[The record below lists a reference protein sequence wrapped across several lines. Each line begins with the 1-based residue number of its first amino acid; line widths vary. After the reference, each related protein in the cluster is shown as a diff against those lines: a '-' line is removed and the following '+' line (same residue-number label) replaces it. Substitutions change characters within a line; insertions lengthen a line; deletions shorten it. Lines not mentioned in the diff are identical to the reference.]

1 MMNRL
6 HDHKHVGC
14 QPWPGG
20 FIWVK
25 LEGENQSEK
34 GDVDQMGLS
43 RDEEA
48 CPSQDNGT

>member
-1 MMNRL
+1 MRGLLVPLDVEIGDIKVMMNRL

-25 LEGENQSEK
+25 LE
-34 GDVDQMGLS
+34 
-43 RDEEA
+43 EE
-48 CPSQDNGT
+48 PE